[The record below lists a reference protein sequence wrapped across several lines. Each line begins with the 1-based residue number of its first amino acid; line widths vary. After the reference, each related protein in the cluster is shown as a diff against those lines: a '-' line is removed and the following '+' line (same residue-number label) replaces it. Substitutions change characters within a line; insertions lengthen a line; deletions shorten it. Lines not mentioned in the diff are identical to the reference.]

1 MSDRGRRGVKGS
13 TTFEV
18 EVLDG
23 ETREKLCF
31 LDKVDPTLTVG
42 ELKAM
47 FHKLYPGMYPARQS
61 LRVDPGGQAVRD
73 GDVLQHLP
81 VGTTAIFY
89 LYDLGPQINWSTA
102 LLCRYTLSL
111 ALYYL
116 CYTRPPFVYGSEQAF
131 SASPHRPVH
140 LACVCYTFHY
150 AKCILETVYI
160 HNVSRGTF
168 PLRQAVRTCACYGAF
183 TLWMAFYVNHPLYTP
198 PSYKQTIIYLLLFI
212 VCEAGN
218 YFVLVYLRDIRM
230 AGHKETVFPVAGPNP
245 FTWPFAFISCPNYTY
260 EAGVW
265 MCFTGMTH
273 TLSVAVFAGYT
284 LMKLMVKAREKHR
297 SYCRDYPGYPTMR
310 KPFFPFLA

>member
-1 MSDRGRRGVKGS
+1 MSQKPHESTTGVRYDEGDHDYGHSEMYAIKF
-13 TTFEV
+13 TFEV
-18 EVLDG
+18 KVIGLDQVSRSNG
-23 ETREKLCF
+23 NLSLF
-31 LDKVDPTLTVG
+31 VD
-42 ELKAM
+42 
-47 FHKLYPGMYPARQS
+47 PGMYPARQS
-61 LRVDPGGQAVRD
+61 LRVDPGKRD

-89 LYDLGPQINWSTA
+89 LYDLGPQVNWSTA

-116 CYTRPPFVYGSEQAF
+116 CYTRPPFIYGSEQAF

-198 PSYKQTIIYLLLFI
+198 PCVGLF
-212 VCEAGN
+212 VRCC
-218 YFVLVYLRDIRM
+218 IRLNQM
-230 AGHKETVFPVAGPNP
+230 FRLMSAGHKEMIFPVAGPNP

-260 EAGVW
+260 EVKPQI
-265 MCFTGMTH
+265 H
-273 TLSVAVFAGYT
+273 KQNE
-284 LMKLMVKAREKHR
+284 KLFNKADALHCKDMQKDIWKVPVSYVEKF
-297 SYCRDYPGYPTMR
+297 SAC
-310 KPFFPFLA
+310 